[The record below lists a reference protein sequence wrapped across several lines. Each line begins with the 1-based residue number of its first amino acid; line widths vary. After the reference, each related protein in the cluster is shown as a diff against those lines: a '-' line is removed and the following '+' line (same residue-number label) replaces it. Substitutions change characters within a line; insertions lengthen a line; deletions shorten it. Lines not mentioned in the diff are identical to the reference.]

1 MQYVG
6 STTKL
11 LEVRLAEH
19 KSAARTGMYKNRLGE
34 HMRLLGVDEFY
45 ICEVARYKD
54 ISNVEL
60 RQHEQ
65 EAIDS
70 QDPAQLLNDKMA
82 HSGCEDQASYMR
94 MYYQKKK
101 QDPEWH
107 AKYKERSKIANKKCR
122 DNKKAMKEFLL
133 EYENIEVE

>member
-34 HMRLLGVDEFY
+34 HMRKLGVDEFY
-45 ICEVARYKD
+45 INEVARYEN
-54 ISNVEL
+54 ISRAEL
-60 RQHEQ
+60 RRHEQ

-82 HSGCEDQASYMR
+82 HSGCENQASYMR

-101 QDPEWH
+101 QDPEWR
-107 AKYKERSKIANKKCR
+107 AKFNEKCKLAMR
-122 DNKKAMKEFLL
+122 KYNANKKAMKDFLL
-133 EYENIEVE
+133 EYESIEI